1 MIKAEFTE
9 LIKLLS
15 AIQNLETEAEQ
26 LAAIEL
32 RLVAAELNPNCID
45 FEHLTRA
52 LEVLAK
58 INPRSYEWTE
68 NTKDL
73 EKFFSKSL

>member
-1 MIKAEFTE
+1 MINAEFTQ

-15 AIQNLETEAEQ
+15 AIKDLDTEAEQ

-32 RLVAAELNPNCID
+32 RLVEAELNPNCLD

-58 INPRSYEWTE
+58 INPRAYEWTDK
-68 NTKDL
+68 TKDL
-73 EKFFSKSL
+73 EQFFSKSL

>member
-1 MIKAEFTE
+1 MINAEFTE

-58 INPRSYEWTE
+58 INPRAYEWTE

-73 EKFFSKSL
+73 EQFFSKSL

>member
-1 MIKAEFTE
+1 MINAEFTE

-15 AIQNLETEAEQ
+15 AIQNLDTEAEQ

-32 RLVAAELNPNCID
+32 RLVAAQLNPNCID

-52 LEVLAK
+52 LEVLQK
-58 INPRSYEWTE
+58 INTRAYEWTE
-68 NTKDL
+68 DTKDL
-73 EKFFSKSL
+73 EQFFSKSL

>member
-1 MIKAEFTE
+1 MINAEFTQ

-15 AIQNLETEAEQ
+15 AIKDLDTEAEQ

-32 RLVAAELNPNCID
+32 RLVEAELNPNCLD

-58 INPRSYEWTE
+58 VNPRAYEWTE

-73 EKFFSKSL
+73 EQFFSKSL

>member
-1 MIKAEFTE
+1 MINAEFTE